1 MLTTILQTGILLVS
15 VGFELLPVCP
25 KLPDF
30 ILDERDI
37 LAHSADMDSIS
48 TSVKTHPHSDA
59 VRHGNLAMVYF
70 AIVALL
76 SNILLPLIVVSEK
89 RKARMAAFGLS
100 NLSDKVP
107 VNEERKDVLKA
118 RLKDYTSG
126 PLRFS
131 LFARTKVRLPS
142 SWVTLPR
149 AWMVSHILTST
160 ILFCTSLTRSPVAST
175 CLVSLLGVS
184 WAVTQWVPLALIS
197 AAITTQQSYR
207 MMPERNHS
215 LIERPG
221 ATDTDYQRSYQAD
234 EEEEDVEE
242 GGLVETGGL
251 RAGAVMGVYNIA
263 IAAPQIVAALGSS
276 GIFWGLGRREL
287 ENNEIVGWAIRAWGF
302 TGFIAAWLAAGI
314 ENKPGDDGDD
324 DDYRE

>member
-1 MLTTILQTGILLVS
+1 MI
-15 VGFELLPVCP
+15 
-25 KLPDF
+25 
-30 ILDERDI
+30 
-37 LAHSADMDSIS
+37 
-48 TSVKTHPHSDA
+48 
-59 VRHGNLAMVYF
+59 
-70 AIVALL
+70 
-76 SNILLPLIVVSEK
+76 
-89 RKARMAAFGLS
+89 
-100 NLSDKVP
+100 
-107 VNEERKDVLKA
+107 
-118 RLKDYTSG
+118 
-126 PLRFS
+126 
-131 LFARTKVRLPS
+131 
-142 SWVTLPR
+142 
-149 AWMVSHILTST
+149 
-160 ILFCTSLTRSPVAST
+160 
-175 CLVSLLGVS
+175 
-184 WAVTQWVPLALIS
+184 
-197 AAITTQQSYR
+197 
-207 MMPERNHS
+207 PERNHS

-287 ENNEIVGWAIRAWGF
+287 ENSEIVGWAIRAWGF